1 MAKYL
6 YSQDNES
13 KFPSSLRSRSILSQ
27 SYWYKL
33 KAQLLRHLLHIRTV
47 RNFPFATRIV
57 CRTGVFRTMTFG
69 KQPRQVT
76 VGRDSQFLRRIQTV
90 IALRKDIWLKTL
102 TKRGGGKRVQTVL
115 RRDTITWLVLFLEL
129 NPDGSDLLFGTS
141 IKYTCMFRSVLKT
154 AWKSFND

>member
-1 MAKYL
+1 MFFINFIFSCIIMAKYL

-90 IALRKDIWLKTL
+90 IALRKDI
-102 TKRGGGKRVQTVL
+102 
-115 RRDTITWLVLFLEL
+115 
-129 NPDGSDLLFGTS
+129 
-141 IKYTCMFRSVLKT
+141 
-154 AWKSFND
+154 